1 MEHFN
6 TMAEQKKSR
15 KEESE
20 VKRFQI
26 NFTPERLV
34 ELEELMVV
42 VGAPTKKDLINNAL
56 SLLNWMV
63 KEVKDGRIIASLDEV
78 EMKYKELVMPL
89 LDEIKA
95 RCANAEKLRNV
106 N

>member
-1 MEHFN
+1 MKNSTNSCLEGY
-6 TMAEQKKSR
+6 SG
-15 KEESE
+15 

-26 NFTPERLV
+26 NFTQERLA

-95 RCANAEKLRNV
+95 RCANSEKLIVSRQRGV
-106 N
+106 